1 MEALTDFLGFLY
13 EVPIWASVTS
23 AILIAVI
30 FAYSGAP
37 LWLWAIAG
45 YIGIAGLDAP
55 NWLYITYSV
64 LVVLFNVKP
73 VRRTLLSGPIMK
85 LMDALNFL
93 PTISETEQTAI
104 DAGTVWV
111 DGELFSGKPNFKRI
125 LDEAYPE
132 LTKDEQDFL
141 DNQVEALCEMV
152 NDWDVFVKKDFEEEA
167 WEFLRKEGFFGLI
180 VPKKFG
186 GHEFSATAHSAI
198 VAKVGSRCGPLATT
212 VMVPN
217 SLGPAELLM
226 HYGTEEQKEY
236 YLPRLAAGVE
246 MPCFALTEPNAGS
259 DAGGMTSEGEVFKGE
274 DGELYL
280 KLNWNKR
287 YITLAS
293 ISTVLGL
300 AFKLKD
306 PENLLGK
313 GEDLGITCALI
324 PSDTK
329 GVVLGKRHDPLGV
342 PFHNCPTHGHDVIVP
357 IDAIIGGKEG
367 AGNGWRM
374 LMESLAV
381 GRGISLPA
389 QSLGGAKM
397 ATRVVGAYA
406 MIRKQF
412 GLNIGKFEGI
422 EEPMARIGGYTYF
435 MEAARRYTTGGLDQG
450 AKPAVVTAI
459 MKYNFTEL
467 MREIVNDGMDI
478 VGGAGISRGPRN
490 IFANGYIS
498 LPIAITVEGAN
509 ILTRTLMIFG
519 QGAIRCHPYALSEI
533 KALTEGD
540 VKGFDDNFWRH
551 IGHVGRNKAR
561 AFVLSITRGAL
572 ASSPVSGPASKYFR
586 RLAWAS
592 ASFAFFADIAL
603 GSYGGALKMKE
614 KIAGRYADILSHM
627 YLAAATLKRFEAEG
641 RRKEDEA
648 FFKWAMEYI
657 FYRIQVAFEG
667 ILKEIKV
674 PGLSWVF
681 RLAGVWSRLNP
692 IGTYPSD
699 DLGHKVASAI
709 QVVGDQR
716 DRITDGIYVPKD
728 PEQAMGR
735 YENALNLITQAEPVY
750 KKLYV
755 AMKKKELPKA
765 PVTEL
770 IGIALKKEVI
780 TQEEAKLATDAEEAR
795 NDAIQVDE
803 FTLEEYMNETPNATS
818 GKGLTSSEVISAM

>member
-1 MEALTDFLGFLY
+1 MEAITEFLGFLY
-13 EVPIWASVTS
+13 EVPLWASITS
-23 AILIAVI
+23 AILLAII
-30 FAYSGAP
+30 FSYTGAP

-45 YIGIAGLDAP
+45 YAGLAGLDAP

-64 LVVLFNVKP
+64 LVIVFNVKSI
-73 VRRTLLSGPIMK
+73 RRALLSGPIMK
-85 LMDALNFL
+85 LLDVLNFL

-111 DGELFSGKPNFKRI
+111 EGELFSGKPNFKKV
-125 LDEAYPE
+125 LEEPYPE
-132 LTKDEQDFL
+132 LTKDEQEFL

-152 NDWDVFVKKDFEEEA
+152 NDWDVFVKKDFTDEA
-167 WEFLRKEGFFGLI
+167 WEYMRKEGFFGLI
-180 VPKKFG
+180 IPKKFG

-198 VAKVGSRCGPLATT
+198 VAKLGSRSGPLATT

-226 HYGTEEQKEY
+226 HYGTDKQKEY

-287 YITLAS
+287 YITLAA

-313 GEDLGITCALI
+313 GEDLGITCALV
-324 PSDTK
+324 PSNTK

-342 PFHNCPTHGHDVIVP
+342 PFYNCPTHGHDVIVP
-357 IDAIIGGKEG
+357 TDAIIGGKEG

-519 QGAIRCHPYALSEI
+519 QGAIRCHPYALNEI

-641 RRKEDEA
+641 RRKEDEV

-674 PGLSWVF
+674 PGLSWAF
-681 RLAGVWSRLNP
+681 RLAGVWSRVNP

-699 DLGHKVASAI
+699 ELGHKVASAI

-735 YENALNLITQAEPVY
+735 YENALNLITETEPVY

-770 IGIALKKEVI
+770 IDIAYKKEII
-780 TQEEAKLATDAEEAR
+780 TQEEAKLARKAEEAR

-803 FTLEEYMNETPNATS
+803 FTLEEYMNETPRSTD
-818 GKGLTSSEVISAM
+818 GKGLTSSEVISAI